1 MRKILRLFFASLLM
15 HLLLSSALL
24 AQQKT
29 ITGTILSEDSKTPLS
44 GVTIKVKGTRRTVL
58 TDINGKFSI
67 NVSLGE
73 TLQFSYVGYQP
84 LELKPGNENTMAISL
99 KRSDNTLGEVV
110 VTAMDIKRNPRE
122 LGYSVQTVKGSDI
135 QQTQRENFVNS
146 LEGRVAGLTVTP
158 TTGAA
163 GASTGIVLRGFNT
176 MGGTNQPL
184 FVVDGVIVDNNS
196 FNSNSYGGSGVGLA
210 SDGANRNVDNTNRIA
225 DLNPNDIE
233 SVTVLKGP
241 EATALYGSQASSGAI
256 VITTKK
262 GKSTD
267 GKVLITYDNN
277 FRMQKNTRF
286 AEINNDYGPGT
297 SNGVPTLP
305 PLQGQFTSFGPKWAP
320 GTTLYDNLHH
330 FYRTGFSHT
339 HNLEL
344 EFGTKN
350 VGFRV
355 SGQYFNDKGVIPNN
369 TYTKYSVK
377 LSNITKI
384 GKYITI
390 TPAIAYSNV
399 DNLKPIKGANSFL

>member
-1 MRKILRLFFASLLM
+1 MRKFLRLFFASSLM
-15 HLLLSSALL
+15 LLLLTPALI

-29 ITGTILSEDSKTPLS
+29 ITGTILSEDNKTPLS
-44 GVTIKVKGTRRTVL
+44 GVTIKVKGTRRTVQ
-58 TDINGKFSI
+58 TDVNGNFSI
-67 NVSLGE
+67 KINPGE
-73 TLQFSYVGYQP
+73 TLQFSYVGYQS
-84 LELKPGNENTMAISL
+84 LEIKPGTSDTIAVNLKP
-99 KRSDNTLGEVV
+99 SDNTMGEVV

-184 FVVDGVIVDNNS
+184 FVVDGIIVDNNS

-262 GKSTD
+262 VKSTD
-267 GKVLITYDNN
+267 RKVLVTYDNN

-286 AEINNDYGPGT
+286 AEINN
-297 SNGVPTLP
+297 
-305 PLQGQFTSFGPKWAP
+305 
-320 GTTLYDNLHH
+320 
-330 FYRTGFSHT
+330 
-339 HNLEL
+339 
-344 EFGTKN
+344 
-350 VGFRV
+350 
-355 SGQYFNDKGVIPNN
+355 
-369 TYTKYSVK
+369 
-377 LSNITKI
+377 
-384 GKYITI
+384 
-390 TPAIAYSNV
+390 
-399 DNLKPIKGANSFL
+399 